1 MDIFALIGSFGGG
14 IIGAYIGAVPIFI
27 FAALLAIV
35 GAVSAMSGGGSF
47 ILDYVAFGSYL
58 GPHIAFAGGVA
69 AAAYAGKKKK
79 IKSGLDL
86 SAPLFG
92 AGDPMTLLVGGA
104 FGVLGFL
111 IHYVAGTLLRLQTD
125 LPGLA
130 VFLSAIIARYAFGT
144 GGLFGKIKPEEKRT
158 YFTGGTCFWCN
169 VLLGAGIGIATGF
182 VYQSMI
188 NGGVSKEAMASFP
201 VLSFGIAGAS
211 LIFAHSGAAVPATH
225 HIAILSAL
233 AAVSSGNPLMGVVFG
248 IAASLFGDFIGSTI
262 NSHCDT
268 HVDPP
273 ACTIFLFTF
282 LINLLF
288 GSGLIRP

>member
-27 FAALLAIV
+27 FAAILAIA

-47 ILDYVAFGSYL
+47 ILEYVAFGSYL

-69 AAAYAGKKKK
+69 ATAYAGKKKK
-79 IKSGLDL
+79 IKSGLEL
-86 SAPLFG
+86 STPLFG
-92 AGDPMTLLVGGA
+92 IGDPMTLLVGGF

-111 IHYVAGTLLRLQTD
+111 IHYVAGTLLHFNTD
-125 LPGLA
+125 LPA
-130 VFLSAIIARYAFGT
+130 ITVFLSAIIARYAFGT
-144 GGLFGKIKPEEKRT
+144 GGLMGKIKPKEKRT
-158 YFTGGTCFWCN
+158 YFTGGKSFWCN
-169 VLLGAGIGIATGF
+169 VLLGAGVGTATGF
-182 VYQSMI
+182 VYQSMV
-188 NGGVSKEAMASFP
+188 NGGVSTEAMASFP
-201 VLSFGIAGAS
+201 ALCFGIAGTS
-211 LIFAHSGAAVPATH
+211 LIFAHSGADVPSTH

-233 AAVSSGNPLMGVVFG
+233 AAVSSGNPFMGVVFG
-248 IAASLFGDFIGSTI
+248 IAASLFGDFIASTI

-288 GSGLIRP
+288 GSGLLNI